1 MKVATGGFRIGHPSY
16 TGNNAMV
23 AVISRKTA
31 SRVLRDRGASS
42 EEIERALT
50 AAESGSCTHANG
62 VEVIALCTD
71 AEANRYGAFAQ
82 RASDYRCIA

>member
-16 TGNNAMV
+16 NGTNSMV
-23 AVISRKTA
+23 AVRSRKTA

-42 EEIERALT
+42 EEIDAALN
-50 AAESGSCTHANG
+50 AAEAGSHAHANG
-62 VEVIALCTD
+62 IEVIALCTD
-71 AEANRYGAFAQ
+71 AEADRYGPFSQ